1 MGPTIAACKTKIAML
16 CDKER
21 AKDCMVCSTYMYSM
35 IIAVEVSRGVK
46 IDFMLFSGHWKQA
59 YRAQSG

>member
-1 MGPTIAACKTKIAML
+1 MGPTIAACKTKIAMWR
-16 CDKER
+16 DK
-21 AKDCMVCSTYMYSM
+21 AKDCMVCSTFMYSL

-46 IDFMLFSGHWKQA
+46 IDSMLFSGHWKQV